1 MQPIPPIAPMAQ
13 PREISADDALARVAR
28 DLEASFLSVMLR
40 DSGVGRTP
48 SGFGGGAGE
57 DQFASFLTEAYAR
70 KIADR
75 GGIGLAE
82 VILRSLKGAD
92 VGSP

>member
-1 MQPIPPIAPMAQ
+1 MQPILPIAPMAQ
-13 PREISADDALARVAR
+13 ARGLPADDALARVAR

-40 DSGVGRTP
+40 ESGIGQTP

-82 VILRSLKGAD
+82 VIFRSLKGAD
-92 VGSP
+92 LGSP